1 MEKEREVYL
10 KMINI
15 LINSFEHSEEEHKA
29 HEDSIIDP
37 ESGVELGPRS
47 RDELGR
53 TKEAARIDRLE
64 AIMEKYESK
73 FGLEIQSLQ
82 DKFDIK
88 YAVCIDTIHGQKLE
102 IDIVKKDIE
111 TLAQFN
117 AKKDIGT
124 LATHLGNINTRLSN
138 LEKKTF
144 EILPEKK
151 EESKKRGPYKKRIKA
166 LPKNVQ
172 NVIKVIA
179 DQVVQNDLGTKTI
192 TKYLTKIN
200 NVLYHSKN
208 FSKAVIIAELRDKV
222 SGPAL
227 AKLGGRET
235 LKEVKKA
242 KWRLDAR
249 RRRDAKI
256 GIYGQKD
263 YWKKRQSKQNKK

>member
-1 MEKEREVYL
+1 MEKEREIYL
-10 KMINI
+10 KIINI
-15 LINSFEHSEEEHKA
+15 LINSFEHSEEEHKT
-29 HEDSIIDP
+29 HEDSIDYTLTQQDVDNYG
-37 ESGVELGPRS
+37 ETTDSKTGVTLGPRS

-64 AIMEKYESK
+64 TIMGNYESK

-82 DKFDIK
+82 DKI
-88 YAVCIDTIHGQKLE
+88 AIIQ
-102 IDIVKKDIE
+102 KDIE

-124 LATHLGNINTRLSN
+124 LATHLGNINTRVAN

-151 EESKKRGPYKKRIKA
+151 EESKKRGPYKKRTKA

-172 NVIKVIA
+172 NVVKVIA

-200 NVLYHSKN
+200 NVLNHSKN
-208 FSKAVIIAELRDKV
+208 FSKAVILAELRDKV
-222 SGPAL
+222 SSLQL
-227 AKLGGRET
+227 AKLGGRDT

-249 RRRDAKI
+249 RRRDLKI
-256 GIYGQKD
+256 GIYGVKG
-263 YWKKRQSKQNKK
+263 YWNKRKSKQAKK